1 MANNNIFSNLLKII
15 ALISGIVLFLLQ
27 IFPVWNNFVMKRT
40 AFGTSQNTLKKIPIP
55 PITLCPEILDV
66 NIYMADPDLFIDQF
80 YKLNDEIIIRI
91 ICNFDHERLIVHN
104 LQLGKNFDQQGE
116 LLITLRELWH
126 PHMGLCYVLVP
137 NHKRLV
143 FGLSDYLIVSIFL
156 QRPEGGTVKV
166 MLHNEENIEL
176 ANFYDLGRQ
185 SATLYTLEGGTRI
198 GMNVK
203 KSIKQHL
210 PSKGEL

>member
-1 MANNNIFSNLLKII
+1 MPYNRLISRVLKFI
-15 ALISGIVLFLLQ
+15 AFISGIALFIIQ
-27 IFPVWNNFVMKRT
+27 IRVVWANFVMQRT
-40 AFGTSQNTLKKIPIP
+40 AFGTSKKTMEKIVIP

-91 ICNFDHERLIVHN
+91 ISNFDHERLIVHN

-137 NHKRLV
+137 NHKRLA